1 MTNMA
6 LYLTEIEIKKIIN
19 MELALNSV
27 EEAFK
32 LIASGDAVTKPRE
45 RLPVG
50 TSSLNYMSAGIDKQN
65 LTGLKIYVPGGST
78 GTKFYFHIMNALNG
92 EIVAIME
99 ANALGQFRTGAAS
112 GVASKYLAR
121 EDSKRVL
128 LIGTGYQAY
137 TQALALDSVF
147 ELDEIYVYS
156 RSEEN
161 RINFINNYSSEIKS
175 KLIPVDNI
183 ESEFDS
189 IDIISVI
196 TSSKTPVINNGV
208 IRAGVHINAAGSNHS
223 LRRELDT
230 KTILKADKI
239 FVDDI
244 EQAKMECGDLIYP
257 ESLGLIQ
264 WRNIINFSDVLKFPD
279 RFKRNNKD
287 ITIFES
293 QGLALWDLVTA
304 ITVYEIAKTKEIG
317 EKINV

>member
-1 MTNMA
+1 MA
-6 LYLTEIEIKKIIN
+6 LYLTETEIKKIIN

-27 EEAFK
+27 EEAFQ
-32 LIASGDAVTKPRE
+32 LIALGDAVTKPRE

-50 TSSLNYMSAGIDKQN
+50 SSSLNYMSAGIDKQN
-65 LTGLKIYVPGGST
+65 LTGLKVYVPSKN
-78 GTKFYFHIMNALNG
+78 GTKFYFHIMNSLNG
-92 EIVAIME
+92 EMIAIME

-112 GVASKYLAR
+112 GVASKYLAKK
-121 EDSKRVL
+121 DSKKVL

-137 TQALALDSVF
+137 TQALALDRVF

-156 RSEEN
+156 RTEEN
-161 RINFINNYSSEIKS
+161 RMNFINNYSSAMKS
-175 KLIPVDNI
+175 KLTPVADI
-183 ESEFDS
+183 ESNVNN

-196 TSSKTPVINNGV
+196 TNSKTPVINSE
-208 IRAGVHINAAGSNHS
+208 IIESGVHINAAGSNHS

-244 EQAKMECGDLIYP
+244 DQAKMECGDLIYP

-279 RFKRNNKD
+279 RFKRNFKD

-304 ITVYEIAKTKEIG
+304 INVCEIAKTKGIG
-317 EKINV
+317 EKINA

>member
-1 MTNMA
+1 MA
-6 LYLTEIEIKKIIN
+6 LYLTETEIKKIIN

-27 EEAFK
+27 EEAFQ
-32 LIASGDAVTKPRE
+32 LIALGDAVTKPRE

-50 TSSLNYMSAGIDKQN
+50 SSSLNYMSAGIDKQN
-65 LTGLKIYVPGGST
+65 LTGLKVYVPSKN
-78 GTKFYFHIMNALNG
+78 GTKFYFHIVNALNG
-92 EIVAIME
+92 EMIAIME

-112 GVASKYLAR
+112 GVASKYLAKK
-121 EDSKRVL
+121 DSKKVL

-137 TQALALDSVF
+137 TQALALDRVF

-156 RSEEN
+156 RAEEN
-161 RINFINNYSSEIKS
+161 RMNFINNYSSAMKS
-175 KLIPVDNI
+175 KLTPVSDIESNVDN
-183 ESEFDS
+183 

-196 TSSKTPVINNGV
+196 TNSKTPVINSE
-208 IRAGVHINAAGSNHS
+208 IIESGVHINAAGSNHS

-244 EQAKMECGDLIYP
+244 DQAKMECGDLIYP

-279 RFKRNNKD
+279 RFKRNFKD

-304 ITVYEIAKTKEIG
+304 INVCEIAKTKGIG
-317 EKINV
+317 EKINA

>member
-6 LYLTEIEIKKIIN
+6 LYLTETEIKKIIN

>member
-6 LYLTEIEIKKIIN
+6 LYLTETEIKKIIN

-50 TSSLNYMSAGIDKQN
+50 ASSLNYMSAGIDKQN

-208 IRAGVHINAAGSNHS
+208 ISAGVHINAAGSNHS

>member
-1 MTNMA
+1 MT
-6 LYLTEIEIKKIIN
+6 LFLTETEIKKIIN
-19 MELALNSV
+19 MELALDSV
-27 EEAFK
+27 EEAFQ

-50 TSSLNYMSAGIDKQN
+50 SASLNYMSAGIDKQN
-65 LTGLKIYVPGGST
+65 LTGLKVYVPGGNT

-92 EIVAIME
+92 EMVAIME

-112 GVASKYLAR
+112 GVASKYLAKK
-121 EDSKRVL
+121 DPKRVL

-137 TQALALDSVF
+137 TQALALDKVF

-156 RSEEN
+156 RAEEN
-161 RINFINNYSSEIKS
+161 RMNFIKNYSSTMKS
-175 KLIPVDNI
+175 KLTPVESI
-183 ESEFDS
+183 ESNVGS

-196 TSSKTPVINNGV
+196 TNSKIPVLNSDI
-208 IRAGVHINAAGSNHS
+208 IEPGVHINAAGSNHS

-230 KTILKADKI
+230 KTILKADKV

-244 EQAKMECGDLIYP
+244 DQAKMECGDLIYP

-293 QGLALWDLVTA
+293 QGLALWDLITA
-304 ITVYEIAKTKEIG
+304 INVCEIANTKGIG

>member
-1 MTNMA
+1 MA
-6 LYLTEIEIKKIIN
+6 LYLTETEIKKIIN

-27 EEAFK
+27 EEAFQ
-32 LIASGDAVTKPRE
+32 LIALGDAVTKPRE

-50 TSSLNYMSAGIDKQN
+50 SSSLNYMSAGIDKQN
-65 LTGLKIYVPGGST
+65 LTGLKVYVPSKN
-78 GTKFYFHIMNALNG
+78 GTKFYFHIMNSLNG
-92 EIVAIME
+92 EMIAIME

-112 GVASKYLAR
+112 GVASKYLAKK
-121 EDSKRVL
+121 DSKKVL

-137 TQALALDSVF
+137 TQALALDRVF

-156 RSEEN
+156 RAEEN
-161 RINFINNYSSEIKS
+161 RMNFINNYSSAMKS
-175 KLIPVDNI
+175 KLTPVADI
-183 ESEFDS
+183 ESNVNN

-196 TSSKTPVINNGV
+196 TNSKTPVINSE
-208 IRAGVHINAAGSNHS
+208 IIESGVHINAAGSNHS

-244 EQAKMECGDLIYP
+244 DQAKMECGDLIYP

-279 RFKRNNKD
+279 RFKRNFKD

-304 ITVYEIAKTKEIG
+304 INVCEIAKTKGIG
-317 EKINV
+317 EKINA

>member
-1 MTNMA
+1 MA
-6 LYLTEIEIKKIIN
+6 LYLTETEIKKIIN

-27 EEAFK
+27 EEAFQ
-32 LIASGDAVTKPRE
+32 LIALGDAVTKPRE

-50 TSSLNYMSAGIDKQN
+50 SSSLNYMSAGIDKQN
-65 LTGLKIYVPGGST
+65 LTGLKVYVPSKN

-92 EIVAIME
+92 EMIAIME

-112 GVASKYLAR
+112 GVASKYLAKK
-121 EDSKRVL
+121 DSKKVL

-137 TQALALDSVF
+137 TQALALDRVF

-156 RSEEN
+156 RAEEN
-161 RINFINNYSSEIKS
+161 RMNFINNYSSAMKS
-175 KLIPVDNI
+175 KLTPVADI
-183 ESEFDS
+183 ESNVNN

-196 TSSKTPVINNGV
+196 TNSKTPVINSE
-208 IRAGVHINAAGSNHS
+208 IIESGVHINAAGSNHS

-244 EQAKMECGDLIYP
+244 DQAKMECGDLIYP

-279 RFKRNNKD
+279 RFKRNFKD

-304 ITVYEIAKTKEIG
+304 IKVCEIAKTKGIG
-317 EKINV
+317 EKINA